1 MEKIIELIKERKQFV
16 LYVFIGGSAVLVDLI
31 TFAVLYNLVNIAA
44 EISNV
49 ISVIVATFYSF
60 TLNTLFNFKKKDKL
74 HTRFLLF
81 FGISMVGML
90 VSTGMLY
97 LFSNVMGIDA
107 NIVKVVSL
115 PIILVLQYSFNKK
128 ITFK

>member
-16 LYVFIGGSAVLVDLI
+16 LYVFIGGSAVLVDLV
-31 TFAVLYNLVNIAA
+31 TFYILHNIIDIKS
-44 EISNV
+44 ELSNV
-49 ISVIVATFYSF
+49 ISVIIATFYSF

-74 HTRFLLF
+74 QQRFLLF

-90 VSTGMLY
+90 VSTGMLW
-97 LFSNVMGIDA
+97 LFSTIMGADA
-107 NIVKVVSL
+107 NIVKVISL
-115 PIILVLQYSFNKK
+115 PIILILQYSFNKK